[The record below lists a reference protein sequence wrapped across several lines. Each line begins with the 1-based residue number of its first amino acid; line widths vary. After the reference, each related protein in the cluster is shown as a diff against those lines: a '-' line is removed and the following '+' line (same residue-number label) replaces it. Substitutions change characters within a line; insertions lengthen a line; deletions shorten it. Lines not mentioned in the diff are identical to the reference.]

1 MRAAKLLALLT
12 VANALRT
19 PSLRMSAQL
28 PTSPQ
33 RRRLFQGAAALV
45 TFRAYE
51 APAASKTT
59 KILCETFAKPQTDS
73 KSYRLVELA
82 SGVRCLLVQDPR
94 AEKCAAA
101 LDVHVG
107 HMSDPIDRPGLAHF
121 CEHMLFL
128 GNDKYPGED
137 EFEQYISRVGGSS
150 NAFTDT
156 EDTCY
161 FFELPDP
168 LKLPTALDRWGP
180 FFSSPR
186 FAQDATRREV
196 EAIDSEHSK
205 NLKSDGFR
213 LFQLTKSRFPSTH
226 PFSKFGTGTRKTLR
240 PPNGDGDPPV
250 DKLREF
256 YGLNYVGSNMACVV
270 CSTQSLDVLQKL
282 TENALVDVKSTT
294 DRAPPSTLYFSE
306 EPTPS
311 DTDAYVLASLQSQR
325 ELSVQW
331 VLPYDRSDPDS
342 AFADRIQKRYFRD
355 DLFLSHILGHE
366 GPDSV
371 LADLRRRGLATGL
384 GAGSG
389 EDTDQFRT
397 FDVSV
402 QLTQKG
408 LKEWRSVLSTI
419 RGATLGLASPEWPA
433 NAFEETA
440 RMARLGFQ
448 CGSGVLRCSGA
459 FTPSTR
465 VVSRRVGRGWSVFR
479 FRGRSDRVETTTL
492 HAIGQD
498 IFASM
503 AWERYA
509 IAQTR

>member
-1 MRAAKLLALLT
+1 MPAAMRAAKLLAVLLP
-12 VANALRT
+12 AHALRT
-19 PSLRMSAQL
+19 PSLRMSVAD
-28 PTSPQ
+28 PQ

-59 KILCETFAKPQTDS
+59 RILQETFAKPQTDS
-73 KSYRLVELA
+73 KNYRLIELA

-107 HMSDPIDRPGLAHF
+107 HMSDPVDRPGLAHF

-168 LKLPTALDRWGP
+168 LKLDTALERWGP

-213 LFQLTKSRFPSTH
+213 LFQLTKSRFPDTH
-226 PFSKFGTGTRKTLR
+226 PFSKFGTGTKKTLQ
-240 PPNGDGDPPV
+240 GDGDPPV
-250 DKLREF
+250 NELRAF
-256 YGLNYVGSNMACVV
+256 YGMNYVGSNMACVV

-282 TENALVDVKSTT
+282 TENALQDVKRA
-294 DRAPPSTLYFSE
+294 DRAVPSSLYFQE
-306 EPTPS
+306 DPTPS

-331 VLPYDRSDPDS
+331 VLPYDRTSPEN

-366 GPDSV
+366 GPDSI

-408 LKEWRSVLSTI
+408 LKEWRSVLATI
-419 RGATLGLASPEWPA
+419 RGAAKGLADVEWPA
-433 NAFEETA
+433 NCFEETA

-448 CGSGVLRCSGA
+448 
-459 FTPSTR
+459 
-465 VVSRRVGRGWSVFR
+465 
-479 FRGRSDRVETTTL
+479 
-492 HAIGQD
+492 
-498 IFASM
+498 
-503 AWERYA
+503 
-509 IAQTR
+509 

>member
-1 MRAAKLLALLT
+1 MPAAMRAAKLLAVLLP
-12 VANALRT
+12 AHALRT
-19 PSLRMSAQL
+19 PSLRMSL

-33 RRRLFQGAAALV
+33 RRRLFQAAGGLIA
-45 TFRAYE
+45 FRAYE
-51 APAASKTT
+51 APAATKTT
-59 KILCETFAKPQTDS
+59 RILQETFAKPQTDS
-73 KSYRLVELA
+73 KNYRLIELA

-168 LKLPTALDRWGP
+168 AKLDTALERWGP
-180 FFSSPR
+180 FFSSPK

-213 LFQLTKSRFPSTH
+213 LFQLTKSRFPTTH
-226 PFSKFGTGTRKTLR
+226 PFSKFGTGTKKTLQ
-240 PPNGDGDPPV
+240 GDGDPPV
-250 DKLREF
+250 NELRAF

-282 TENALVDVKSTT
+282 AENALRDVKRA
-294 DRAPPSTLYFSE
+294 DRAVPSSLYFYE
-306 EPTPS
+306 DPTPS

-331 VLPYDRSDPDS
+331 VLPYDRTSPEN

-366 GPDSV
+366 GPDSI

-408 LKEWRSVLSTI
+408 LKEWRKVLATI
-419 RGATLGLASPEWPA
+419 RGAALGLQTVEWPA
-433 NAFEETA
+433 NCFDETA

-448 CGSGVLRCSGA
+448 CGAVSGY
-459 FTPSTR
+459 
-465 VVSRRVGRGWSVFR
+465 RRVDGVMISTQVGRDARRGQFSNSSSGQVASGGLGR
-479 FRGRSDRVETTTL
+479 FGRSAGSISFRSNAARRG
-492 HAIGQD
+492 HG
-498 IFASM
+498 
-503 AWERYA
+503 
-509 IAQTR
+509 

>member
-1 MRAAKLLALLT
+1 
-12 VANALRT
+12 
-19 PSLRMSAQL
+19 
-28 PTSPQ
+28 
-33 RRRLFQGAAALV
+33 
-45 TFRAYE
+45 
-51 APAASKTT
+51 
-59 KILCETFAKPQTDS
+59 
-73 KSYRLVELA
+73 
-82 SGVRCLLVQDPR
+82 LLVQDPR

-180 FFSSPR
+180 FFSSPK

-213 LFQLTKSRFPSTH
+213 LFQLTKSRFPTTH

-250 DKLREF
+250 SQLREF
-256 YGLNYVGSNMACVV
+256 YGMNYVGSNMACVV

-282 TENALVDVKSTT
+282 TESALQDVRSTT
-294 DRAPPSTLYFSE
+294 ERRPPSTLYFNE
-306 EPTPS
+306 DPTPS

-331 VLPYDRSDPDS
+331 VLPYDRSSPEN

-408 LKEWRSVLSTI
+408 LKEWRSVLATI
-419 RGATLGLASPEWPA
+419 RSATLGLATAEWPA

-448 CGSGVLRCSGA
+448 
-459 FTPSTR
+459 
-465 VVSRRVGRGWSVFR
+465 
-479 FRGRSDRVETTTL
+479 
-492 HAIGQD
+492 
-498 IFASM
+498 
-503 AWERYA
+503 
-509 IAQTR
+509 